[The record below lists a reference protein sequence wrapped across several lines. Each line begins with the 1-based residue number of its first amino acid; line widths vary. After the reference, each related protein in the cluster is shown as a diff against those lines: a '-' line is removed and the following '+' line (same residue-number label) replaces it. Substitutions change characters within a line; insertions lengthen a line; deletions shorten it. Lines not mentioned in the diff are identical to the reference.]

1 LARLRYQ
8 LRLPPSRGQLIAL
21 LALVACLLPF
31 RTSGAESLVTVPVQ
45 LDYVL
50 LRQVLVMQ
58 LFNSPDQ
65 SRELLNDPTGCSQIV
80 VSNPQV
86 SPRGAAL
93 EIVAQVRAKL
103 AVGMGGVCSEV
114 LAWQGGVGLLGRPLI
129 ESGATSVRLE
139 PEATWLIGADG
150 KQINSGR
157 LQELADA
164 SLKSLIRRFSLDF
177 APYVESLGSFLPGVL
192 PRYSVLQLQ
201 AIIDSMRLNS
211 IDVTTDSVDVALDF
225 TVPESPAS
233 LPAATALTPEELQ
246 ALETRWQMMDAL
258 LVYAVKR
265 YAAATSL
272 AELRSAL
279 LEVLIDSRYR
289 LRDALAGSSGQTA
302 DQVRDWFLQSWQ
314 HLSPIIR
321 RIGSEQEGQEHL
333 LWFTVLTASDALAAL
348 DQLGPS
354 IGLDISEDGLRR
366 LARMIND
373 DRGEVLLRYNEEV
386 DPELQ
391 RLFREQLQPEAAE
404 PSAWR
409 IDLSLFPRAMAA
421 GPADRLNSW
430 APGRDDLGEYLPV
443 VAQLLDA
450 SADKVLGKYPL
461 DPAHDRLFRKMVLTT
476 AWQES
481 CWRQY
486 VVKSDK
492 LEPLRSGSGDV
503 GLMQV
508 NERVWRGIY
517 DLQKLRWDIVYNSE
531 AGAEVLLDYLVKYAL
546 KKGEQKRPGGLNN
559 LARASYSAY
568 NGGPSQVTRYR
579 RADVAPEWKKVD
591 AAFWGKFQHVDA
603 GNALKVV
610 ECLGGDFSQFG
621 NSAKATAKTTT
632 KTAAATR
639 AEPAR
644 PVARPAEPVAK
655 TTVAGSI
662 STAESWL
669 RAQPADYYTLQ
680 AGAFS
685 EEEFATRFIVEERLT
700 APVHVVPVSR
710 GSQRQFVVLAGSF
723 ASRADAEALQRKLG
737 HLKPWLR
744 QFADLQ
750 GIAGH

>member
-1 LARLRYQ
+1 
-8 LRLPPSRGQLIAL
+8 
-21 LALVACLLPF
+21 
-31 RTSGAESLVTVPVQ
+31 
-45 LDYVL
+45 
-50 LRQVLVMQ
+50 M
-58 LFNSPDQ
+58 
-65 SRELLNDPTGCSQIV
+65 
-80 VSNPQV
+80 
-86 SPRGAAL
+86 
-93 EIVAQVRAKL
+93 
-103 AVGMGGVCSEV
+103 
-114 LAWQGGVGLLGRPLI
+114 
-129 ESGATSVRLE
+129 
-139 PEATWLIGADG
+139 
-150 KQINSGR
+150 
-157 LQELADA
+157 
-164 SLKSLIRRFSLDF
+164 
-177 APYVESLGSFLPGVL
+177 
-192 PRYSVLQLQ
+192 
-201 AIIDSMRLNS
+201 
-211 IDVTTDSVDVALDF
+211 
-225 TVPESPAS
+225 
-233 LPAATALTPEELQ
+233 
-246 ALETRWQMMDAL
+246 
-258 LVYAVKR
+258 
-265 YAAATSL
+265 
-272 AELRSAL
+272 
-279 LEVLIDSRYR
+279 
-289 LRDALAGSSGQTA
+289 
-302 DQVRDWFLQSWQ
+302 QSWQ

-348 DQLGPS
+348 DRLGPS

-373 DRGEVLLRYNEEV
+373 DQADVLLRYDEAI

-391 RLFREQLQPEAAE
+391 QLFREQLRPEPAE

-409 IDLSLFPRAMAA
+409 FDLSLFPRAIAA
-421 GPADRLNSW
+421 DPAGRLNSW

-443 VAQLLDA
+443 VARLLDQ

-461 DPAHDRLFRKMVLTT
+461 DPVHDRLFRKMVLTT

-546 KKGEQKRPGGLNN
+546 RKEEHKHPGGLNN

-579 RADVAPEWKKVD
+579 RADVAPEWRKVD
-591 AAFWGKFQHVDA
+591 AAFWGKFQQVDA

-621 NSAKATAKTTT
+621 KTTNATT
-632 KTAAATR
+632 KTKTRATAAAPT
-639 AEPAR
+639 EPAR
-644 PVARPAEPVAK
+644 PAARPAEPVPKA
-655 TTVAGSI
+655 TVAGSV

-669 RAQPADYYTLQ
+669 RTQPANYYTLQ
-680 AGAFS
+680 AGVFS
-685 EEEFATRFIVEERLT
+685 EEEFAIRFIVEERLT
-700 APVHVVPVSR
+700 APVYVVPVSR

-723 ASRADAEALQRKLG
+723 ATRADAEVLQRKLG